1 MKDELES
8 LLYKIKSTQE
18 EQIIKILLENYEQL
32 PAMKLDELANLCYC
46 SMTSI
51 RRMLIKLGYEG
62 YREYQ
67 LLIKLEISKEKEV
80 IKNEVSEE
88 IMEFINFIK
97 EQKYVY
103 IYGFEECLLSAQY
116 LNQILIE
123 KKYIA
128 LHFNQLNSLL
138 TLRSVNII
146 VIANYQR
153 DENIESV
160 LFRLKNEMACR
171 IAVITSNKKLSSLAD
186 IFLES
191 KFEHATSSS
200 DQIDVFNTINR
211 LAKVL

>member
-8 LLYKIKSTQE
+8 LLYKVKSTQE

-32 PAMKLDELANLCYC
+32 PVMKLDELANLCYC

-62 YREYQ
+62 FREYQ
-67 LLIKLEISKEKEV
+67 LLIKLEISREKEV
-80 IKNEVSEE
+80 IRNEGSEE
-88 IMEFINFIK
+88 IIEFINFIK
-97 EQKYVY
+97 EREYVY
-103 IYGFEECLLSAQY
+103 IYGFEACLLSAQY

-128 LHFNQLNSLL
+128 MHLSQLNSLL
-138 TLRSVNII
+138 TLRGVNII

-171 IAVITSNKKLSSLAD
+171 IAVITSNNKLSSLAD
-186 IFLES
+186 ICLES

-200 DQIDVFNTINR
+200 DQIDVFNIINQ